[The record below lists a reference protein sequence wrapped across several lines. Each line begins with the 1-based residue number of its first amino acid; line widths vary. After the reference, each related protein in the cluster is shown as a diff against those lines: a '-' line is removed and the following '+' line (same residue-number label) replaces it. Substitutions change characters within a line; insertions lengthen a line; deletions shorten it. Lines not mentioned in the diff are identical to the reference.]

1 MGTWYQQE
9 INLCFCESFWGL
21 FVIASGPGLAHPDQ
35 YSIGKASKDITQT
48 QLPKNYL
55 LASNMSGAATAAG
68 SFIYCQPVFF
78 FFFLI
83 AWSVF
88 QMQENTHEVKAFDDN
103 DHE

>member
-78 FFFLI
+78 FFSL
-83 AWSVF
+83 
-88 QMQENTHEVKAFDDN
+88 
-103 DHE
+103 